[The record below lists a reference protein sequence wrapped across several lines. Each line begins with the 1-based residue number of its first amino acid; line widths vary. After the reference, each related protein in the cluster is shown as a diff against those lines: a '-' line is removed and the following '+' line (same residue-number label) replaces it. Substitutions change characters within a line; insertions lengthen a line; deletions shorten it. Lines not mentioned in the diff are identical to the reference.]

1 MAADLLARIR
11 RAVGTLSPAEAKV
24 ARAVLADPAGAM
36 QASIT
41 RLAQAAGVS
50 EPTVNRFCHSLGHD
64 GYAAFRLALAQA
76 LASGTPFVSA
86 DVSADDPP
94 QAYARKIFLAGA
106 EALHRAAREIDGA
119 AVAAAVRLLAEAR
132 QILVFGVGGSGPVAL
147 DAVHK
152 LGRLEV
158 PTTAHIDPVMQRMAA
173 LAARPGDVVLA
184 VSATGRTR
192 LVLDAV
198 ALARGSKAA
207 IVAVTCPGS
216 PLAAAADVALLV
228 EPAEDSDLYTPM
240 GSRLAHLAMIDVLLT
255 GIVLARGPA
264 LMARL
269 ARIKAGLNETRLPA
283 GVD

>member
-1 MAADLLARIR
+1 MPPDLLGRIR

-36 QASIT
+36 HASIT
-41 RLAQAAGVS
+41 RLAQTAGVS

-76 LASGTPFVSA
+76 LASGAPFVSA
-86 DVSADDPP
+86 DVAAGDPP
-94 QAYARKIFLAGA
+94 EVYARKIFLAGA
-106 EALHRAAREIDGA
+106 QTLHRAAREIDGA
-119 AVAAAVRLLAEAR
+119 VVAAAVRLLAEAR

-152 LGRLEV
+152 LGRLGV
-158 PTTAHIDPVMQRMAA
+158 PTAAHTDPVMQRMAA
-173 LAARPGDVVLA
+173 LAAHPGDVVLA

-198 ALARGSKAA
+198 ALARESGADV
-207 IVAVTCPGS
+207 VAVTCPGS

-264 LMARL
+264 LIATL

-283 GVD
+283 GAG